1 MADRKTVK
9 RAGYKRKKSK
19 KIHNPDIQKWLLN
32 LAIFSLS
39 VVILGFIFSMGK
51 RLVQNPSKVVLSQ
64 VSEVN
69 PVVMPEQTAVLEV
82 LNGCGTSGLAQKFTN
97 YLRSEGFDVIYTGNA
112 DHMNYPHTLL
122 IERVNNSEKVREV
135 NEVLALHPERLR
147 TETDPSLHVDLT
159 LILGKDYSQ
168 LPVYQKVLALREIY

>member
-1 MADRKTVK
+1 MATKRTVK
-9 RAGYKRKKSK
+9 RPIKKRKKNK
-19 KIHNPDIQKWLLN
+19 TVRNPDIQKWLLN

-51 RLVQNPSKVVLSQ
+51 RLVQNPNKVVLSQ
-64 VSEVN
+64 INEVS
-69 PVVMPEQTAVLEV
+69 PVLVPDQGIVLEV

-112 DHMNYPHTLL
+112 DHMNYQNTIL
-122 IERVNNSEKVREV
+122 IERVDNTEKVREV
-135 NEVLALHPERLR
+135 NNVLALHPERLQ
-147 TETDPSLHVDLT
+147 EKHDPSLHVDLT
-159 LILGKDYSQ
+159 LILGKDYSR